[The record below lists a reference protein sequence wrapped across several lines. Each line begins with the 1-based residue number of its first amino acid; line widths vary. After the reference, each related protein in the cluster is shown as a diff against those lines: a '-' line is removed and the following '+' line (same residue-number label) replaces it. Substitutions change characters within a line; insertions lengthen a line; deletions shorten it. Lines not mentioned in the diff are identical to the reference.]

1 MISVWIED
9 ILRIWIEIVAEWI
22 YVVGA
27 WCWLEWQVWRFG
39 HLGQGN
45 ESFFDIVL
53 AFGTGLHVEHVKL
66 HGKFLCL
73 TKLHKIHGS
82 TLLLPDNVSRKS
94 NQSDHGSAMPHLH
107 SSAFPAGNP
116 MMSAT
121 LLFTLPLRP
130 PHKRSHAAAPN
141 PLCCPSTS
149 HTDPANTTA
158 RYSKAQGSCFG
169 TKSNLLHKSQR
180 NGCSPR
186 ASWFVFFCI
195 SCQRQKLMTF
205 VKMKMSSPALISSQ
219 GKSHDSW
226 HLWKF
231 RFSSAQWI
239 TLLKLSRSV
248 MSKTMTPPQFCW
260 QTIKTWHLS
269 KFKLTGPL
277 DICLNCNFRT
287 KSGKLQ

>member
-1 MISVWIED
+1 MWNHVCSIYVFVSYHFLPSYCIVIIIDYNRTMISVWIEE
-9 ILRIWIEIVAEWI
+9 ILRIRIESVAEWI

-27 WCWLEWQVWRFG
+27 WCWLGWQVWRFG
-39 HLGQGN
+39 HLGQGD

-53 AFGTGLHVEHVKL
+53 AFGTGLHVEHIKL

-82 TLLLPDNVSRKS
+82 TLLPDNVSRKS
-94 NQSDHGSAMPHLH
+94 NQSDHVSAMPHLH

-116 MMSAT
+116 MMPAT

-158 RYSKAQGSCFG
+158 RL
-169 TKSNLLHKSQR
+169 LLHKSQR

-195 SCQRQKLMTF
+195 SCQRQKLMTC

-219 GKSHDSW
+219 GKSHDICENCTSP
-226 HLWKF
+226 
-231 RFSSAQWI
+231 RPSE
-239 TLLKLSRSV
+239 SR
-248 MSKTMTPPQFCW
+248 C
-260 QTIKTWHLS
+260 
-269 KFKLTGPL
+269 
-277 DICLNCNFRT
+277 
-287 KSGKLQ
+287 